1 MSKKKEKL
9 QKSDE
14 VIIEIFL
21 KIKNLKKAI
30 MLILIIKIYQM
41 NIVYIKNKYYKRKNL
56 LSQLTDCVEELKNVG
71 LNKYNTM
78 EVIEFFRAQE
88 KVETEHTKT
97 LKFFQNI

>member
-41 NIVYIKNKYYKRKNL
+41 NIVYIKNNYYKIKNL
-56 LSQLTDCVEELKNVG
+56 LS
-71 LNKYNTM
+71 
-78 EVIEFFRAQE
+78 
-88 KVETEHTKT
+88 
-97 LKFFQNI
+97 

>member
-21 KIKNLKKAI
+21 KIKNLKKEI

-41 NIVYIKNKYYKRKNL
+41 NIVYIKK
-56 LSQLTDCVEELKNVG
+56 
-71 LNKYNTM
+71 
-78 EVIEFFRAQE
+78 
-88 KVETEHTKT
+88 
-97 LKFFQNI
+97 

>member
-1 MSKKKEKL
+1 
-9 QKSDE
+9 
-14 VIIEIFL
+14 
-21 KIKNLKKAI
+21 

-41 NIVYIKNKYYKRKNL
+41 NIVYIKNNYYKRKNL
-56 LSQLTDCVEELKNVG
+56 LNQLTDCVEELKNVG

-78 EVIEFFRAQE
+78 EVIGFFRAQE